1 MEDTNRIN
9 FFYVFHL
16 LSLIQSK
23 MIKNVEEILKLSV
36 ENIPSTLNGAKFI
49 AL

>member
-1 MEDTNRIN
+1 
-9 FFYVFHL
+9 
-16 LSLIQSK
+16 

-36 ENIPSTLNGAKFI
+36 QYIPSTVNGAKFI